1 MGQISGQNIHI
12 FFKFIK
18 VKAAAFFKMIIFW
31 RVIKSVSRQV
41 ISVISVNVLTI
52 SKYAE
57 MFVART

>member
-12 FFKFIK
+12 FFKIK
-18 VKAAAFFKMIIFW
+18 VKAAAFFKMMIFL
-31 RVIKSVSRQV
+31 RAIKSVSRQV

-52 SKYAE
+52 SNYAE